1 MTLVR
6 VEYNEVILG
15 DSSKTDVLPNG
26 TASYN
31 FTTSFECSPDE
42 PDSLDNIVQKPVLCK
57 YLMPKLPPRGDHAD
71 LLCPL
76 QESLDKNSLPQQ
88 PWGGPSTAV
97 ALAASWENPLSGGLC
112 SSVLLAL
119 SAMGDD
125 AGVCASADT
134 DLLQPLN
141 CWSEAV
147 RETLPAP
154 RSFSL

>member
-76 QESLDKNSLPQQ
+76 QESLDKNSASAAAL
-88 PWGGPSTAV
+88 GGSQHCCGPCCQ
-97 ALAASWENPLSGGLC
+97 LGE
-112 SSVLLAL
+112 SSFRWPVLLR
-119 SAMGDD
+119 SAGFVSH
-125 AGVCASADT
+125 G
-134 DLLQPLN
+134 
-141 CWSEAV
+141 
-147 RETLPAP
+147 R
-154 RSFSL
+154 